1 MISPLIFKDIYK
13 DKIWGGPG
21 IGRLKGLSIPDN
33 IGESFEVSGLPG
45 DESVVAQGE
54 FEGQTLRQ
62 LTASFGPRL
71 VGAQNFA
78 RFGTDFPLLVKFISA
93 CRDLSLQ
100 VHPDDAMAHAMG
112 HPYGKN
118 EMWFIVS
125 ASPDATIQAG
135 FAHAFTENDY
145 VSSVADG
152 SLCNHIRTE
161 NVRPGDCFYIPAG
174 CIHAIGGGN
183 LLIEIQ
189 QSSDDTF
196 RVYDYDRVDAN
207 GHKRE
212 LHIEQAR
219 CALDFD
225 ERPSTRTDYPRD
237 VEGAVPLVSCASF
250 TTRACRFTASGTLDY
265 AALDSFVIFTVY
277 SGEGRFTDAAGNV
290 LHLRAGHSA
299 LFPAE
304 NPAVSIEPLGGAP
317 CCFLE
322 ASIP

>member
-45 DESVVAQGE
+45 DESVVAEGE

-62 LTASFGPRL
+62 LTSRFGSRL

-93 CRDLSLQ
+93 GRDLSLQ
-100 VHPDDAMAHAMG
+100 VHPDDAMAHTMG

-118 EMWFIVS
+118 EMWFIVEADPES
-125 ASPDATIQAG
+125 HICAG
-135 FAHAFTENDY
+135 FSCGFSETQYLVALAHNNLGDH
-145 VSSVADG
+145 VNVADT
-152 SLCNHIRTE
+152 H
-161 NVRPGDCFYIPAG
+161 PGDCFYIPAG

-219 CALDFD
+219 HALNFD

-277 SGEGRFTDAAGNV
+277 SGEGLFTDAVGNV
-290 LHLRAGHSA
+290 LHLRAGRSA

-304 NPAVSIEPLGGAP
+304 NPAVSVEPLGGAP